1 MRENMD
7 QKNSEYGHIYI
18 PVEGQNRRFYT
29 VLYFTF
35 EINTQYLLLVY
46 YFALFYTVC
55 NVF

>member
-1 MRENMD
+1 MD

-46 YFALFYTVC
+46 YFALFYRVC